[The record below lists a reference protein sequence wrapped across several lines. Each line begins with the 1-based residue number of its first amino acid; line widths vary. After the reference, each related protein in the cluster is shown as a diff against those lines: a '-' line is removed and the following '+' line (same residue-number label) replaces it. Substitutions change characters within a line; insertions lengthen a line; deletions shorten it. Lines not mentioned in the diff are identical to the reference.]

1 MKKILYLSALLF
13 SGMSLAQSGTSPGIS
28 IDDNGLGKQFPDCL
42 LSGSVCK
49 LFPTNQDPKNSNA
62 KAYKTGESS
71 FCIGIK
77 KTALTEEK
85 QIALLGK
92 ALKDIH
98 PRENISFWMPAP
110 YAVEHDFLKAISLS
124 TAQDIVAT
132 GSYPVEIN
140 AEYVLIKLTLSG
152 N

>member
-1 MKKILYLSALLF
+1 MKKILYLPALLF
-13 SGMSLAQSGTSPGIS
+13 SGMLLAQSNPPTIS

-49 LFPTNQDPKNSNA
+49 LFPTNQDPKSSNA
-62 KAYKTGESS
+62 NAYKTGESS

-92 ALKDIH
+92 ALRNIH
-98 PRENISFWMPAP
+98 PGETITFKISTP
-110 YAVEHDFLKAISLS
+110 YTVEHDFLKAIKIS
-124 TAQDIVAT
+124 TAKDIVTA
-132 GSYPVEIN
+132 GNYPVEIN
-140 AEYVLIKLTLSG
+140 SEYVLIKLTLSG

>member
-1 MKKILYLSALLF
+1 MKKILYLPALLF
-13 SGMSLAQSGTSPGIS
+13 SGISLAQSSPPPTIS
-28 IDDNGLGKQFPDCL
+28 IDENGLGKQFPDCL

-49 LFPTNQDPKNSNA
+49 LFPTNQDPKSSNA
-62 KAYKTGESS
+62 NAYKTGEGS

-92 ALKDIH
+92 ALKNIH
-98 PRENISFWMPAP
+98 PGDNITFRMSTP
-110 YAVEHDFLKAISLS
+110 YTVEHDFLKAISLS
-124 TAQDIVAT
+124 TAKDIVAA

-140 AEYVLIKLTLSG
+140 SEYVLIKLTLSG